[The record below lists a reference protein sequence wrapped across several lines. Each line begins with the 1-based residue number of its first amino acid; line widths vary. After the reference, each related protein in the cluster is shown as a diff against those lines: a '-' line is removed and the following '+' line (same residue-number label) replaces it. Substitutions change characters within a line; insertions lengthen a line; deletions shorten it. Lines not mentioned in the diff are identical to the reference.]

1 MSNIRLNVLI
11 FKWVFIITLD
21 IILNILVSSSE
32 YGSLTLKV
40 IFLLIANPVFI
51 WVSHYSFK
59 VIVDPNNE
67 L

>member
-1 MSNIRLNVLI
+1 MSNIKTNVLI

-21 IILNILVSSSE
+21 IILNILVLSSE
-32 YGSLTLKV
+32 YGSLTFKV
-40 IFLLIANPVFI
+40 IFLLIVNPVFI
-51 WVSHYSFK
+51 WMSHYSFK